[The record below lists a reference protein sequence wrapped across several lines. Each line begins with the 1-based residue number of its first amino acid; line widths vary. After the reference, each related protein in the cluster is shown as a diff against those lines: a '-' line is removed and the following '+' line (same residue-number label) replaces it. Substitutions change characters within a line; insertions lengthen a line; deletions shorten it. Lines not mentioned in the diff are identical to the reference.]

1 MSELKS
7 NISNVLLI
15 LVAILVVVVGV
26 QTWYMAGMHKQ
37 LSMLHDQTK
46 NNSLKKS
53 PSLTSKDK
61 TPSKK
66 QSTQDQPLD
75 DEWFNP
81 PFDPDNWDPLKE
93 MQQMQDH
100 MNKQFNDAF
109 GRFHQSERFEDLSGS
124 AGFTPNIDVKD
135 EKDRFVVHVDLP
147 GTENSNI
154 DVRLNGQQLTIAG
167 TRESNREEKNEDQHV
182 LRRERRMGEFSRTLI
197 LPSPVKQEGMK
208 THFKNGVLEVI
219 IPKA

>member
-7 NISNVLLI
+7 TISNVLLI
-15 LVAILVVVVGV
+15 LVAILVVIVGV

-37 LSMLHDQTK
+37 LSMLQDQTK

-53 PSLTSKDK
+53 SSLMPKDK
-61 TPSKK
+61 SPSK

-75 DEWFNP
+75 DEWFNS

-100 MNKQFNDAF
+100 MNKLFGDAF
-109 GRFHQSERFEDLSGS
+109 GRFHQSERFEGLSGS
-124 AGFTPNIDVKD
+124 AVFTPNIDVKD

-154 DVRLNGQQLTIAG
+154 DVHLNGQQLTIAG
-167 TRESNREEKNEDQHV
+167 TRESKREDKNEGQHV
-182 LRRERRMGEFSRTLI
+182 LRRERRMGKFSRTLT
-197 LPSPVKQEGMK
+197 LPSPAKQEGMK

>member
-15 LVAILVVVVGV
+15 LVAILVVVVGL

-37 LSMLHDQTK
+37 LSMLHDQTN
-46 NNSLKKS
+46 NNSLNKS
-53 PSLTSKDK
+53 PSLTAKDK
-61 TPSKK
+61 TPGK
-66 QSTQDQPLD
+66 QSTQDQPLE
-75 DEWFNP
+75 DEWFNLP
-81 PFDPDNWDPLKE
+81 LDPDNWDPLKE
-93 MQQMQDH
+93 MQQMQDQ
-100 MNKQFNDAF
+100 MNKLFGNAF
-109 GRFHQSERFEDLSGS
+109 GRFHQSEHFRDLSGS
-124 AGFTPNIDVKD
+124 AVFTPNIDVKD

-154 DVRLNGQQLTIAG
+154 DVHLNGQQLTIAG
-167 TRESNREEKNEDQHV
+167 TRESKREDKNEGQHV
-182 LRRERRMGEFSRTLI
+182 LRQERRMGKFSRTLI
-197 LPSPVKQEGMK
+197 LPSPVKQEAMK